1 METKYRWLGA
11 SQGKGLGGAE
21 GARVRKVMG
30 EFMPPTSLC
39 PFHSSLPRLD
49 SGKQN
54 YLIVFILWSV
64 QSLCPCVCVRAREL
78 GGWGTLCGVGEG
90 DPRPGSGLGEMSE
103 VGGQGPGL
111 GRRMS
116 GLKKVGTL

>member
-1 METKYRWLGA
+1 
-11 SQGKGLGGAE
+11 
-21 GARVRKVMG
+21 MG

-78 GGWGTLCGVGEG
+78 GGWGTLCGIGEG

-103 VGGQGPGL
+103 VGGQEPGL

-116 GLKKVGTL
+116 GLEKVGALNFSSPTLTSLLKGGTETGST

>member
-1 METKYRWLGA
+1 
-11 SQGKGLGGAE
+11 
-21 GARVRKVMG
+21 MG
-30 EFMPPTSLC
+30 EFMPPNPLC
-39 PFHSSLPRLD
+39 PFHSSPPPRLD

-78 GGWGTLCGVGEG
+78 GGWGTLRGVGEG
-90 DPRPGSGLGEMSE
+90 DPRLGSGLGEMSE

-111 GRRMS
+111 ERMMN
-116 GLKKVGTL
+116 GLEKVEAL